1 MRVIAVD
8 EALPYPPDSG
18 KRIRT
23 FELLR
28 RVARAHEV
36 VLVVP
41 TEGPPEGVGEVE
53 ATGIEVVT
61 VPRRPL
67 VKRGARF
74 ALDLLRN
81 VPMRVP
87 YMVMG
92 HRLAAVRAR
101 VAALARDRRPDVV
114 HVEWTPLVAN
124 VPDGLG
130 VPVVVSAH
138 NVERDIWARYR
149 EAERSAVRRAY
160 VALQHRKVARFER
173 RALAEAAAVVA
184 VSEGDAAT
192 IRAWTGQRHVTV
204 VPNGVD
210 GARFAPVPG
219 AAAGSREL
227 LFLGSLDWRPNQDG
241 VVWFLDEVWDRVRA
255 AVPDARFQVVGR
267 APPPW
272 LVARCRRAPATA
284 CDGSVPDVRGFVAR
298 AAAVVVP
305 LRVGGGSRLKICEAL
320 AMGRPVV
327 STTVGAEGLD
337 VADGADL
344 ADGAAAF
351 AEAVVAVLR
360 DPTRAEA
367 RAAHGREV
375 VLARNE
381 WGRVAPRLVD
391 AWAGAVERASAGRAR

>member
-1 MRVIAVD
+1 MRVLAVD
-8 EALPYPPDSG
+8 EALPFPTDSG

-28 RVARAHEV
+28 RVAREHEV
-36 VLVVP
+36 TLVVP
-41 TEGPPEGVGEVE
+41 AEAPPAGLADVE
-53 ATGIEVVT
+53 AAGIRVVV

-67 VKRGARF
+67 VKHGVRF
-74 ALDLLRN
+74 AWDLLRN

-92 HRLAAVRAR
+92 HRLAAVRAK
-101 VAALARDRRPDVV
+101 VAELAAARRPDVV

-124 VPDGLG
+124 VPDGVG
-130 VPVVVSAH
+130 APVVVSAH
-138 NVERDIWARYR
+138 NVESDIWARYR
-149 EAERSAVRRAY
+149 EAERGAARRAY

-173 RALAEAAAVVA
+173 AALAGAAGVVA
-184 VSEGDAAT
+184 VSEGDAAK
-192 IRAWTGQRHVTV
+192 IRAWTGQAHVTV

-210 GARFAPVPG
+210 AARFAPVPG
-219 AAAGSREL
+219 AAAGSTEL

-241 VVWFLDEVWDRVRA
+241 VVWFLDEVWARVRA
-255 AVPDARFQVVGR
+255 AVPDARFTVVGR

-272 LVARCRRAPATA
+272 LVARCAAAPATTIA
-284 CDGSVPDVRGFVAR
+284 GSVPDVRPYVAR
-298 AAAVVVP
+298 AAALVVP

-344 ADGAAAF
+344 ADGAEAF
-351 AEAVVAVLR
+351 AAATVAVLR
-360 DPTRAEA
+360 DPARAEA
-367 RAAHGREV
+367 RAARGREV
-375 VLARNE
+375 VLEANE
-381 WGRVAPRLVD
+381 WGRVAPRLVTAWQD
-391 AWAGAVERASAGRAR
+391 AVARAKGGTT